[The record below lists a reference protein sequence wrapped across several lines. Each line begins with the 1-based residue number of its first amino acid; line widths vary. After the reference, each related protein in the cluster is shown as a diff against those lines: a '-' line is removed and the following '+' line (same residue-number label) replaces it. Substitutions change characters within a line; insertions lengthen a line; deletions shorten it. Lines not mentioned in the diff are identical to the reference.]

1 MDLPEDELHI
11 WPILSI
17 VIYVEQEMVEIAEQ
31 REEDTQELAMARH
44 SNGPVDGGECSIA
57 NVLSK
62 GINL

>member
-1 MDLPEDELHI
+1 
-11 WPILSI
+11 
-17 VIYVEQEMVEIAEQ
+17 MVEIAEQ